1 MSALAV
7 VVRNILSMI
16 HIWQGRREL
25 AAPDTSPS
33 DETSLRYAGWR
44 VVFACFLMAL
54 FLFGFGLYGHGVY
67 LAELQRLHGWP
78 AALISGASTL
88 SFLLANS
95 FATFTSEL
103 VARLGA
109 RRLVLLGIAALA
121 ASMTLLASASAPWQ
135 VYIAFILMSLGW
147 IGMGTVVIATVVS
160 LWFVRRRGLAI
171 SLAFTGASSG
181 GVVVTPLLVLL
192 VERFGFAAAMLTAM
206 AVMVLVLVPVAIA
219 WIGPPPATGSAETN
233 VSSQARIPSAPG
245 DVSRAKLMRSM
256 ALWTISIPFAL
267 ALVAQ
272 IGFIVHQIALLEPKI
287 GRASAGFAVSI
298 MTFMAIVGRLGL
310 GTVVDRFDP
319 RLVTAASLVS
329 QAAALLTILQSDS
342 GPVVLAACAVFGFSV
357 GNLITL
363 PPLIIHREFSAA
375 SFVVV
380 MGLST
385 AISGVVGALG
395 PGLVGMVRDWSG
407 GYDAALALCIA
418 LELVA
423 AAIIVQR
430 GRLSWRPVAA
440 DGRA

>member
-1 MSALAV
+1 MASG
-7 VVRNILSMI
+7 RKQMI
-16 HIWQGRREL
+16 PSHE
-25 AAPDTSPS
+25 PSPL
-33 DETSLRYAGWR
+33 DEASLRYAGWR
-44 VVFACFLMAL
+44 VVLACFLMAL

-67 LAELQRLHGWP
+67 LAELQRLNGWP

-88 SFLLANS
+88 SFLLANT
-95 FATFTSEL
+95 FATFTNEL
-103 VARLGA
+103 VARLGP

-121 ASMTLLASASAPWQ
+121 SSMTLLAWATTPWH
-135 VYIAFILMSLGW
+135 VYVAFILMSLGW
-147 IGMGTVVIATVVS
+147 VGMGTVVIAMVVS

-206 AVMVLVLVPVAIA
+206 AVMVAVLVPVAVA
-219 WIGPPPATGSAETN
+219 WIGPPSAAGSPEAQAN
-233 VSSQARIPSAPG
+233 DSSQSRIASAPG
-245 DVSRAKLMRSM
+245 EVSRAKLMRSM

-267 ALVAQ
+267 ALLAQ

-287 GRASAGFAVSI
+287 GRASAGFAVSV

-310 GTVVDRFDP
+310 GMVVDRFDP

-342 GPVVLAACAVFGFSV
+342 VPIVLAACAVFGFSV

-380 MGLST
+380 MGLSN
-385 AISGVVGALG
+385 AISGIVGALG
-395 PGLVGMVRDWSG
+395 PVFVGMVRGWTGD
-407 GYDAALALCIA
+407 YDAALALCIA

-423 AAIIVQR
+423 AVIVVQR
-430 GRLSWRPVAA
+430 GLLSWRPAA
-440 DGRA
+440 VER

>member
-1 MSALAV
+1 MASG
-7 VVRNILSMI
+7 RKQMI
-16 HIWQGRREL
+16 PSHE
-25 AAPDTSPS
+25 PSPL
-33 DETSLRYAGWR
+33 DEASLRYAGWR
-44 VVFACFLMAL
+44 VVLACFLMAL

-67 LAELQRLHGWP
+67 LAELQRLNGWP

-88 SFLLANS
+88 SFLLANT
-95 FATFTSEL
+95 FATFTNEL
-103 VARLGA
+103 VARLGP

-121 ASMTLLASASAPWQ
+121 SSMTLLAWATTPWH
-135 VYIAFILMSLGW
+135 VYVAFILMSLGW
-147 IGMGTVVIATVVS
+147 VGMGTVVIAMVVS

-206 AVMVLVLVPVAIA
+206 AVMVAVLVPVAVA
-219 WIGPPPATGSAETN
+219 WIGPPSAAGSPEAQAN
-233 VSSQARIPSAPG
+233 DSSQSRIASAPG
-245 DVSRAKLMRSM
+245 EVSRAKLMRSM

-267 ALVAQ
+267 ALLAQ

-287 GRASAGFAVSI
+287 GRASAGFAVSV

-310 GTVVDRFDP
+310 GMVVDRFDP

-342 GPVVLAACAVFGFSV
+342 VPIVLAACAVFGFSV

-375 SFVVV
+375 SFVIV
-380 MGLST
+380 MGLSN
-385 AISGVVGALG
+385 AISGIVGALG
-395 PGLVGMVRDWSG
+395 PVFVGMVRGWTGD
-407 GYDAALALCIA
+407 YDAALALCIA

-423 AAIIVQR
+423 AVIVVQR
-430 GRLSWRPVAA
+430 GLLSWRPAA
-440 DGRA
+440 VEG